1 MNNYLLESLD
11 SLSLQKEREK
21 IIHSEGFDSAT
32 ISLYDMEESI
42 LDNALEDLDT
52 YSFLSEKKVIIIHKI
67 EVLKQDDNKSQIDH
81 LLKYLDNPNPNN
93 LLIIDA
99 NKLNNTYK
107 LTKELK
113 KKCKYQLV
121 EYDDKSF
128 IKNELSGYSI
138 DSKTINLLCDYCLGD
153 FSKITNECAKLREYK
168 YDEKKITIKDVEDL
182 VERKLGDSR
191 DLTFAFTKSLAEKNK
206 KDALIKFRE
215 LLDYNLEPISLI
227 GLLASQIRIIYQVK
241 IFSKEHYSDKEIQD
255 MLEEKTTYRI
265 KKTRELIHFY
275 TEKELLQLMQQLHDM
290 DFKLKTSD
298 VDGIHLIEMF
308 ILNL

>member
-128 IKNELSGYSI
+128 IKSQLSGYSI
-138 DSKTINLLCDYCLGD
+138 DTKAINLLCDYCLGD

-168 YDEKKITIKDVEDL
+168 YDEKKITNKDIEDL

-191 DLTFAFTKSLAEKNK
+191 DLTFAFTKSLAERNK

-215 LLDYNLEPISLI
+215 SLDYNLEPISLI

-241 IFSKEHYSDKEIQD
+241 IFSKEHYSDKEIQE

-265 KKTRELIHFY
+265 KKTRELIHYY

>member
-128 IKNELSGYSI
+128 IKSQVSGYSI
-138 DSKTINLLCDYCLGD
+138 DTKAINLLCDYCLGD
-153 FSKITNECAKLREYK
+153 FSKITNECAKLLMK
-168 YDEKKITIKDVEDL
+168 NSASSVGIFTIAKD
-182 VERKLGDSR
+182 
-191 DLTFAFTKSLAEKNK
+191 
-206 KDALIKFRE
+206 
-215 LLDYNLEPISLI
+215 
-227 GLLASQIRIIYQVK
+227 
-241 IFSKEHYSDKEIQD
+241 
-255 MLEEKTTYRI
+255 
-265 KKTRELIHFY
+265 
-275 TEKELLQLMQQLHDM
+275 
-290 DFKLKTSD
+290 
-298 VDGIHLIEMF
+298 
-308 ILNL
+308 

>member
-11 SLSLQKEREK
+11 SLSLQKERDK

-32 ISLYDMEESI
+32 ISLYDMEES
-42 LDNALEDLDT
+42 LLENALEDLDT
-52 YSFLSEKKVIIIHKI
+52 YSFLIDKKVIIIHKI
-67 EVLKQDDNKSQIDH
+67 DALKQDYNKRQIDH
-81 LLKYLDNPNPNN
+81 LLKQLDNPNSNN

-128 IKNELSGYSI
+128 IKNELNGYSI
-138 DSKTINLLCDYCLGD
+138 DTKTINLLSDYCLGD
-153 FSKITNECAKLREYK
+153 FSKIANECAKLREYK

-191 DLTFAFTKSLAEKNK
+191 DLTFAFTKSLAERDK

-215 LLDYNLEPISLI
+215 LLAYNIEPISLI

-241 IFSKEHYSDKEIQD
+241 IFNKEHYSDKEIQE

-265 KKTRELIHFY
+265 KKTRELIHYY
-275 TEKELLQLMQQLHDM
+275 TEKELLQMMQQLHEM
-290 DFKLKTSD
+290 DLKLKTSD
-298 VDGIHLIEMF
+298 VDGIGLIEMF
-308 ILNL
+308 IINM

>member
-52 YSFLSEKKVIIIHKI
+52 YSFLSDKKVIIINNI
-67 EVLKQDDNKSQIDH
+67 DNLKKYNNKSQIKH
-81 LLKYLDNPNPNN
+81 LLKYIDNPNPNN

-121 EYDDKSF
+121 QYDDKSF
-128 IKNELSGYSI
+128 IKSQLSGYSI
-138 DSKTINLLCDYCLGD
+138 DTKAINLLCDYCLGD

-191 DLTFAFTKSLAEKNK
+191 DLTFAFTKSLAERNK

-265 KKTRELIHFY
+265 KKTRELIHYY

>member
-11 SLSLQKEREK
+11 SLSLQKERDK

-32 ISLYDMEESI
+32 ISLYDMEES
-42 LDNALEDLDT
+42 LLENALEDLDT
-52 YSFLSEKKVIIIHKI
+52 YSFLSDKKVIIIHKI
-67 EVLKQDDNKSQIDH
+67 DALKQDDNKRQIDH
-81 LLKYLDNPNPNN
+81 LLKYLDNPNSNN

-128 IKNELSGYSI
+128 IKNELNGYSI
-138 DSKTINLLCDYCLGD
+138 DTKTINLLSDYCLGD
-153 FSKITNECAKLREYK
+153 FSKIANECAKLREYK

-191 DLTFAFTKSLAEKNK
+191 DLTFAFTKSLAERDK
-206 KDALIKFRE
+206 KDALIKFSE
-215 LLDYNLEPISLI
+215 LLAYNIEPISLI

-241 IFSKEHYSDKEIQD
+241 IFNKEHYSDKEIQE

-265 KKTRELIHFY
+265 KKTRELIHYY
-275 TEKELLQLMQQLHDM
+275 TEKELLQMMQQLHEM
-290 DFKLKTSD
+290 DLKLKTSD
-298 VDGIHLIEMF
+298 VDGIGLIEMF
-308 ILNL
+308 IINM

>member
-113 KKCKYQLV
+113 KKCKYKLV

-138 DSKTINLLCDYCLGD
+138 DTKTINLLSDYCLGD
-153 FSKITNECAKLREYK
+153 FSKIANECAKLREYK
-168 YDEKKITIKDVEDL
+168 YDEKKITNKDIEDL

-265 KKTRELIHFY
+265 KKTRELIHYY

>member
-81 LLKYLDNPNPNN
+81 LLKYLDNPNPNY

-128 IKNELSGYSI
+128 IKSQLSGYSI
-138 DSKTINLLCDYCLGD
+138 DTKAINLLCDYCLGD

-168 YDEKKITIKDVEDL
+168 YDEKKITNKDIEDL

-191 DLTFAFTKSLAEKNK
+191 DLTFAFTKSLAERNK

-265 KKTRELIHFY
+265 KKTRELIHYY

>member
-128 IKNELSGYSI
+128 IKSQLSGYSI
-138 DSKTINLLCDYCLGD
+138 DTKAINLLCDYCLGD

-168 YDEKKITIKDVEDL
+168 YDEKKITNKDIEDL

-191 DLTFAFTKSLAEKNK
+191 DLTFAFTKSLAERNK

-265 KKTRELIHFY
+265 KKTRELIHYY

>member
-128 IKNELSGYSI
+128 IKSQLSGYSI
-138 DSKTINLLCDYCLGD
+138 DSKAINLLCDYCLGD

-168 YDEKKITIKDVEDL
+168 YDEKKITNKDIEDL

-191 DLTFAFTKSLAEKNK
+191 DLTFAFTKSLAERNK

-241 IFSKEHYSDKEIQD
+241 IFSKDHYSDKEIQD

-265 KKTRELIHFY
+265 KKTRELIHYY

>member
-21 IIHSEGFDSAT
+21 IIHSEGFDFAT
-32 ISLYDMEESI
+32 ISLYDMEES
-42 LDNALEDLDT
+42 LLENALEDLDT
-52 YSFLSEKKVIIIHKI
+52 YSFLSDKKVIIIHNI
-67 EVLKQDDNKSQIDH
+67 DVLKQDDNKRQIDH
-81 LLKYLDNPNPNN
+81 LLKYLDNPNTNN

-121 EYDDKSF
+121 EYDDKMF

-138 DSKTINLLCDYCLGD
+138 DSKTIDLLRDYCLGD
-153 FSKITNECAKLREYK
+153 FSKIANECAKLREYK
-168 YDEKKITIKDVEDL
+168 YIEKEITSKDIEDL

-191 DLTFAFTKSLAEKNK
+191 DLTFAFTKSLAERNK
-206 KDALIKFRE
+206 KDALIKLRE
-215 LLDYNLEPISLI
+215 LLDYNIEPISLI

-241 IFSKEHYSDKEIQD
+241 IFSNDHYSDKEIQE

-265 KKTRELIHFY
+265 KKTRELIHYY
-275 TEKELLQLMQQLHDM
+275 TEKELLLMMQQLHDM
-290 DFKLKTSD
+290 DLKLKTSD
-298 VDGIHLIEMF
+298 VDGIGLIEMF
-308 ILNL
+308 ILNI

>member
-1 MNNYLLESLD
+1 M
-11 SLSLQKEREK
+11 
-21 IIHSEGFDSAT
+21 
-32 ISLYDMEESI
+32 
-42 LDNALEDLDT
+42 
-52 YSFLSEKKVIIIHKI
+52 
-67 EVLKQDDNKSQIDH
+67 
-81 LLKYLDNPNPNN
+81 
-93 LLIIDA
+93 
-99 NKLNNTYK
+99 
-107 LTKELK
+107 
-113 KKCKYQLV
+113 V

-128 IKNELSGYSI
+128 IKSQLSGYSI
-138 DSKTINLLCDYCLGD
+138 DTKAINLLCDYCLGD

-168 YDEKKITIKDVEDL
+168 YDEKKITNKDIEDL

-191 DLTFAFTKSLAEKNK
+191 DLTFAFTKSLAERNK

-265 KKTRELIHFY
+265 KKTRELIHYY
-275 TEKELLQLMQQLHDM
+275 TEKELLQLMQQLHNM
-290 DFKLKTSD
+290 DLKLKTSD

>member
-121 EYDDKSF
+121 QYDDKSF
-128 IKNELSGYSI
+128 IKSQLSGYSI
-138 DSKTINLLCDYCLGD
+138 DTKAINLLCDYCLGD

-168 YDEKKITIKDVEDL
+168 YDEKKITNKDIEDL

-191 DLTFAFTKSLAEKNK
+191 DLTFAFTKSLAERNK

-265 KKTRELIHFY
+265 KKTRELIHYY

>member
-11 SLSLQKEREK
+11 SLSLQKERDK

-32 ISLYDMEESI
+32 ISLYDMEES
-42 LDNALEDLDT
+42 LLENALEDLDT
-52 YSFLSEKKVIIIHKI
+52 YSFLSDKKVIIIHKI
-67 EVLKQDDNKSQIDH
+67 DALKQDDNKRQIDH
-81 LLKYLDNPNPNN
+81 LLKYLDNPNSNN

-138 DSKTINLLCDYCLGD
+138 DTKTINLLSDYCLGD
-153 FSKITNECAKLREYK
+153 FSKIANECAKLREYK

-191 DLTFAFTKSLAEKNK
+191 DLTFAFTKSLAERDK

-215 LLDYNLEPISLI
+215 LLAYNIEPISLI

-241 IFSKEHYSDKEIQD
+241 IFNKEHYSDKEIQE

-265 KKTRELIHFY
+265 KKTRELIHYY
-275 TEKELLQLMQQLHDM
+275 TEKELLQMMQQLHEM
-290 DFKLKTSD
+290 DLKLKTSD
-298 VDGIHLIEMF
+298 VDGIGLIEMF
-308 ILNL
+308 IINM

>member
-21 IIHSEGFDSAT
+21 IIHSEGFDSAP
-32 ISLYDMEESI
+32 ISLYDMEDSF
-42 LDNALEDLDT
+42 LDNALEDLDP
-52 YSFLSEKKVIIIHKI
+52 YSFLSDKKVIVIHKI
-67 EVLKQDDNKSQIDH
+67 DVLKQDDNKRQIDH
-81 LLKYLDNPNPNN
+81 LLKYLDNPNPSN
-93 LLIIDA
+93 LLIVEA

-128 IKNELSGYSI
+128 IKNELNGYSI
-138 DSKTINLLCDYCLGD
+138 DSKAIDLLRDYCLGD
-153 FSKITNECAKLREYK
+153 FSKIENECAKLREYK
-168 YDEKKITIKDVEDL
+168 YDEKKITSKDIEDL

-191 DLTFAFTKSLAEKNK
+191 DLTFAFTKSLGERNK

-215 LLDYNLEPISLI
+215 LLDYNIEPISLI

-241 IFSKEHYSDKEIQD
+241 IFSKDHYSDKEIQE

-265 KKTRELIHFY
+265 KKTRELIHYY
-275 TEKELLQLMQQLHDM
+275 TEKELLQLMQQLHNM
-290 DFKLKTSD
+290 DLKLKTSD

>member
-11 SLSLQKEREK
+11 SLSLQKERDK

-32 ISLYDMEESI
+32 ISLYDMEES
-42 LDNALEDLDT
+42 LLENALEDLDT
-52 YSFLSEKKVIIIHKI
+52 YSFLSDKKVIIIHRI
-67 EVLKQDDNKSQIDH
+67 DALKQDDNKHQIDH
-81 LLKYLDNPNPNN
+81 LLKYLDNPNSNN

-138 DSKTINLLCDYCLGD
+138 DTKTINLLSDYCLGD
-153 FSKITNECAKLREYK
+153 FSKIANECAKLREYK

-191 DLTFAFTKSLAEKNK
+191 DLTFAFTKSLAERDK

-215 LLDYNLEPISLI
+215 LLAYNIEPISLI

-241 IFSKEHYSDKEIQD
+241 IFNKEHYSDKEIQE

-265 KKTRELIHFY
+265 KKTRELIHYY
-275 TEKELLQLMQQLHDM
+275 TEKELLQMMQQLHEM
-290 DFKLKTSD
+290 DLKLKTSD
-298 VDGIHLIEMF
+298 VDGIGLIEMF
-308 ILNL
+308 IINM

>member
-67 EVLKQDDNKSQIDH
+67 EALKQDDNKSQIDH

-128 IKNELSGYSI
+128 IKSQLSGYSI
-138 DSKTINLLCDYCLGD
+138 DTKAINLLCDYCLGD

-168 YDEKKITIKDVEDL
+168 YDEKKITNKDIEDL

-191 DLTFAFTKSLAEKNK
+191 DLTFAFTKSLAERNK

-265 KKTRELIHFY
+265 KKTRELIHYY

>member
-1 MNNYLLESLD
+1 MNNFLLESID
-11 SLSLQKEREK
+11 SLSLQKKREK

-32 ISLYDMEESI
+32 ISLYDMEES
-42 LDNALEDLDT
+42 LLENALEDLDT
-52 YSFLSEKKVIIIHKI
+52 YSFLSDKKVIIIHNI
-67 EVLKQDDNKSQIDH
+67 DVLKQDDNKRQIDH
-81 LLKYLDNPNPNN
+81 LLKYLDNPNTNN

-121 EYDDKSF
+121 EYDDKMF

-138 DSKTINLLCDYCLGD
+138 DSKTIDLLRDYCLGD
-153 FSKITNECAKLREYK
+153 FSKIANECAKLREYK
-168 YDEKKITIKDVEDL
+168 YIEKEITSKDIEDL

-191 DLTFAFTKSLAEKNK
+191 DLTFAFTKSLAERNK
-206 KDALIKFRE
+206 KDALIKLRE
-215 LLDYNLEPISLI
+215 LLDYNIEPISLI

-241 IFSKEHYSDKEIQD
+241 IFSNDHYSDKEIQE

-265 KKTRELIHFY
+265 KKTRELIHYY
-275 TEKELLQLMQQLHDM
+275 TEKELLLMMQQLHDM
-290 DFKLKTSD
+290 DLKLKTSD
-298 VDGIHLIEMF
+298 VDGIGLIEMF
-308 ILNL
+308 ILNI